1 MLKFKGNLNGKEYD
15 NLEEFF
21 TDLENSK
28 KEDNNSVKWE
38 VTSSGEYNTDGTKNS
53 SSSLMSV
60 FDGSFTELF
69 ENVFSGFLNDIFSPY
84 CRSNKF
90 IDNKDKNEPT
100 IGADTK
106 ENDQHF
112 TSKDFENEFL
122 FRDTTYKFTGT
133 EEDDKQLDN
142 FERLLSMKHDC
153 FEKIDVSTLSK
164 NEWENI
170 RDMVLEQYGHVKNN
184 LKGIDTEILELEN
197 SIEAYEGAIKCF
209 KNLDTP
215 VPENLKEAL
224 KSYDEKLVI
233 TENRMDYEELRLNY
247 YQSLLDIINE
257 KMKNLN

>member
-15 NLEEFF
+15 NLEEFL

-53 SSSLMSV
+53 ASPLMSI

-69 ENVFSGFLNDIFSPY
+69 ENALSGFLNDIFSPY
-84 CRSNKF
+84 YRP
-90 IDNKDKNEPT
+90 NKDIDSKEKNESK
-100 IGADTK
+100 IIADTK

-133 EEDDKQLDN
+133 EEDDKQLDD
-142 FERLLSMKHDC
+142 FDRLLSMKLDR
-153 FEKIDVSTLSK
+153 FEKIPASIISENDLK
-164 NEWENI
+164 NI
-170 RDMVLEQYGHVKNN
+170 RDIVLDQYGHVKKN
-184 LKGIDTEILELEN
+184 LKGIDTEISELEN
-197 SIEAYEGAIKCF
+197 TIEAYEGAIKCF
-209 KNLDTP
+209 KNSDTS

-224 KSYDEKLVI
+224 KNYDDKLVI
-233 TENRMDYEELRLNY
+233 TENRMDYEELRLDY

-257 KMKNLN
+257 KMKCTD